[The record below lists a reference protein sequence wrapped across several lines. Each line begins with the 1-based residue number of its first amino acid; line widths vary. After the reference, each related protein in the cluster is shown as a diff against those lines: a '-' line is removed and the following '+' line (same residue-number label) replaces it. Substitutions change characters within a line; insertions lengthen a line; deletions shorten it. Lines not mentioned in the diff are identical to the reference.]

1 MEIPDLFISSAF
13 QDLHDPTLEELLG
26 QVSHLSAQVYQL
38 TQKLKNSERRRNRY
52 RKERNR
58 TQEREVKL
66 DKEFTELLD
75 DVTNHETEAAAANVS
90 LDFLRNQVE
99 KLQSRNTQL
108 AQDNF
113 RILRQQQ
120 QRNKL
125 LKRELQRARNRAT
138 TWENR
143 WNALKAQIP
152 EHPERE
158 SRRLRGYAAE
168 LEVDDEAI
176 LM

>member
-1 MEIPDLFISSAF
+1 
-13 QDLHDPTLEELLG
+13 
-26 QVSHLSAQVYQL
+26 VR
-38 TQKLKNSERRRNRY
+38 NRNRY

-58 TQEREVKL
+58 TQKREELL

-75 DVTNHETEAAAANVS
+75 DVADHETETAAANVS
-90 LDFLRNQVE
+90 IDFLRNQVE
-99 KLQSRNTQL
+99 KLQERNAQL
-108 AQDNF
+108 AQDNV
-113 RILRQQQ
+113 RSLRQQQ

-158 SRRLRGYAAE
+158 SQRLRGYAAE